1 MTATP
6 TGPALDRA
14 VLAARSA
21 RERAYVPY
29 SRFAMG
35 AAVLTD
41 RDEIVPGALVENV
54 SLGLALCAERGAL
67 AAAVATDAGRPLVLA
82 LVAPRTGGVLT
93 TPCGAC
99 RQWALEL
106 GGPDLVVVVEDDDG
120 ERDQWVLADLTPA
133 MPTKGRAGR

>member
-1 MTATP
+1 MTEDSHVE
-6 TGPALDRA
+6 PAHLDDLVA
-14 VLAARSA
+14 AARAA

-29 SRFAMG
+29 SKFAMG

-41 RDEIVPGALVENV
+41 AGVTVPGVLVENV

-67 AAAVATDAGRPLVLA
+67 AASVAEGAGRPVALA
-82 LVAPRTGGVLT
+82 LVAPRTDGELT

-106 GGPDLVVVVEDDDG
+106 GGPALVVVVESPDG
-120 ERDQWVLADLTPA
+120 ERARWTLADLTPA
-133 MPTKGRAGR
+133 MPTKRRR

>member
-1 MTATP
+1 MIQEPVVDVTS
-6 TGPALDRA
+6 LDRLVA
-14 VLAARSA
+14 AARAA

-29 SRFAMG
+29 SKFAMG

-41 RDEIVPGALVENV
+41 GGVVVPGALVENV

-67 AAAVATDAGRPLVLA
+67 AGVVATDAGQPVALA
-82 LVAPRTGGVLT
+82 LVAPRTAGELT

-106 GGPDLVVVVEDDDG
+106 GGPDLVVVVEDELGD
-120 ERDQWVLADLTPA
+120 RAQWVLGELTPA
-133 MPTKGRAGR
+133 MPTKRRR

>member
-1 MTATP
+1 MTE
-6 TGPALDRA
+6 DIQ
-14 VLAARSA
+14 VDAARLDELIAAAHAA

-29 SRFAMG
+29 SKFAMG

-41 RDEIVPGALVENV
+41 VGVVVPGVLVENV

-67 AAAVATDAGRPLVLA
+67 AASVAEGAGRPVALA
-82 LVAPRTGGVLT
+82 LVAPRTDGELT

-106 GGPDLVVVVEDDDG
+106 GGAELVVVVEAPDG
-120 ERDQWVLADLTPA
+120 ERSQWVLAELTPA
-133 MPTKGRAGR
+133 MPMKRRR

>member
-1 MTATP
+1 MNQDPSVDEARLDDLVATA
-6 TGPALDRA
+6 RA
-14 VLAARSA
+14 A

-29 SRFAMG
+29 SKFAMG

-41 RDEIVPGALVENV
+41 TGVSVPGVLVENV

-67 AAAVATDAGRPLVLA
+67 AATIAEGAGRPVALA
-82 LVAPRTGGVLT
+82 LVAPRTDGELT

-106 GGPDLVVVVEDDDG
+106 GGPDLVVVVEDVQGVQGRWMLG
-120 ERDQWVLADLTPA
+120 ELTPA
-133 MPTKGRAGR
+133 MPTKRRR